1 MAKKPA
7 DSRWWALVDRR
18 RVRHLEIEADVLH
31 ALAPVIELGILVQE
45 GWHQKELVWQGIHF
59 IVLVYVEL
67 LDWSCLRLFW
77 NDCVALVSVLCLGLA
92 RWGARY
98 LSAMFLLFPC
108 LLSVYSPP
116 PPPFRSRY
124 IILFLYAFQVFEWKK
139 KLGGG
144 GVRKEGENQMLCV
157 NVIYWLTWI

>member
-18 RVRHLEIEADVLH
+18 RVRHLEIEANVLR
-31 ALAPVIELGILVQE
+31 ALAPVIELGIFVLE

-59 IVLVYVEL
+59 IVLAYVEF

-92 RWGARY
+92 WWGARF

-116 PPPFRSRY
+116 PPPIPFSIY
-124 IILFLYAFQVFEWKK
+124 YSLPVCISSLWVKK
-139 KLGGG
+139 KMVEEWGIRCF
-144 GVRKEGENQMLCV
+144 VWM
-157 NVIYWLTWI
+157 

>member
-45 GWHQKELVWQGIHF
+45 GWHQKDLVWQGIHF
-59 IVLVYVEL
+59 IVLAYVEF

-92 RWGARY
+92 WWGARF

-116 PPPFRSRY
+116 PPPPHSVLD
-124 IILFLYAFQVFEWKK
+124 ILFSSCMHFKSLSEKK
-139 KLGGG
+139 NGG
-144 GVRKEGENQMLCV
+144 GVRNQMLCV

>member
-18 RVRHLEIEADVLH
+18 RVRHLEIEANVLR
-31 ALAPVIELGILVQE
+31 ALAPVIELGIFVLE

-92 RWGARY
+92 WWGARY

-116 PPPFRSRY
+116 PTPSVLD
-124 IILFLYAFQVFEWKK
+124 ILFSSCMHFKSLSEKKMVGEWGK
-139 KLGGG
+139 
-144 GVRKEGENQMLCV
+144 RKRIRCAVWM
-157 NVIYWLTWI
+157 

>member
-59 IVLVYVEL
+59 IVLAYVEF
-67 LDWSCLRLFW
+67 LDWSCLRLFL
-77 NDCVALVSVLCLGLA
+77 NDCVALVFVLCLGLA
-92 RWGARY
+92 WWGARY

-108 LLSVYSPP
+108 LLSIRPP
-116 PPPFRSRY
+116 PPPFSIY
-124 IILFLYAFQVFEWKK
+124 YSLPVCISSLWVKK
-139 KLGGG
+139 KMVGEWGK
-144 GVRKEGENQMLCV
+144 RKRIRCAVWM
-157 NVIYWLTWI
+157 

>member
-59 IVLVYVEL
+59 IVLAYVEF
-67 LDWSCLRLFW
+67 LDWSCLRLFL

-108 LLSVYSPP
+108 LLSIRPP
-116 PPPFRSRY
+116 PS
-124 IILFLYAFQVFEWKK
+124 ILDILFSSCMHFKSLSEKK